1 MGGTG
6 EREREREREREMR
19 VPEANLRKLINFLV
33 ITEQG
38 NTDLIDRIW

>member
-1 MGGTG
+1 MGG
-6 EREREREREREMR
+6 EREREREMR
-19 VPEANLRKLINFLV
+19 IPEAKLRKLIKVLV

>member
-1 MGGTG
+1 MGG
-6 EREREREREREMR
+6 REGEREMR
-19 VPEANLRKLINFLV
+19 VPEANLQKLIKVLV

>member
-1 MGGTG
+1 MLWGGG
-6 EREREREREREMR
+6 EREREMR
-19 VPEANLRKLINFLV
+19 IPEANLRKLIKVLV